1 MELLLV
7 LTTMLFF
14 DTNSNFFEK
23 ANEQHIEGY
32 KWEYIGKSVPSG
44 SPALT
49 IQPDNGNDFIL
60 YRLER

>member
-14 DTNSNFFEK
+14 DTNSEFVDR
-23 ANEQHIEGY
+23 ANEQHAEGY
-32 KWEYIGKSVPSG
+32 RWKFVGKSSPSG

-49 IQPDNGNDFIL
+49 IQPESGGEYIL
-60 YRLER
+60 YRLEK